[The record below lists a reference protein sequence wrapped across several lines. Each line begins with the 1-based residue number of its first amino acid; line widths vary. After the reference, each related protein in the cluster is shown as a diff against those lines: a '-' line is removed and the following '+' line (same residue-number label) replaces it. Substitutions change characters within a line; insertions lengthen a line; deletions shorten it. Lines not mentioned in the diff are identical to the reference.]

1 MRRTRRGERLG
12 ADLDD
17 EMTRYAYVNVRYA
30 RAAEAAVSIEDRGYQ
45 FADSVYEV
53 CLYVNGAYWDEEGH
67 LARLNRSLAALSISQ
82 PMSVRALKSVM
93 NALVRKNR
101 VKTALVYVQVT
112 RGVAPRT
119 HAFPEKDISPSL
131 VMTARAFNIENNH
144 AQADRGVA
152 VVTTPD
158 IRWGR
163 VDIKTTGLLP
173 NVLAKQEA
181 RKAGA
186 TEAWLVRNGKVTEGS
201 SSNAWIVTKAGEL
214 VTHPLGAEILGG
226 ITRQTVIRCAEAMQ
240 IKVVERAFTPAE
252 ALSSAEAF
260 LTSASN
266 LVMPVVKIDGKPIG
280 GGAPGPVAKRLREAY
295 LRECL
300 PA

>member
-1 MRRTRRGERLG
+1 MP
-12 ADLDD
+12 
-17 EMTRYAYVNVRYA
+17 RYAYVNGRYA
-30 RAAEAAVSIEDRGYQ
+30 RAAEAAVHIEDRGYQ
-45 FADSVYEV
+45 FADGVYEV
-53 CLYVNGAYWDEEGH
+53 CLFVNGAYWDEEGH
-67 LARLNRSLAALSISQ
+67 LARLARSLAALSIAR
-82 PMSVRALKSVM
+82 PMSERALKTVM

-112 RGVAPRT
+112 RGVAPRN
-119 HAFPEKDISPSL
+119 HPFPQQDIAPSL
-131 VMTARAFNIENNH
+131 VMTARAFNLEKSN
-144 AQADRGVA
+144 AQADKGVA
-152 VVTTPD
+152 VITAPD
-158 IRWGR
+158 IRWAR
-163 VDIKTTGLLP
+163 VDIKTIGLLP
-173 NVLAKQEA
+173 NVLAKEEA

-186 TEAWLVRNGKVTEGS
+186 TEAWLIRNGKVTEGS
-201 SSNAWIVTKAGEL
+201 SSNAWIVTKSGEL
-214 VTHPLGAEILGG
+214 ITHPLGSEILGG

-266 LVMPVVKIDGKPIG
+266 LVMPVVKIDGTPIG
-280 GGAPGPVAKRLREAY
+280 GGAPGPVARRLREAY